1 MGRSI
6 KVTTEKVKA
15 KGEELFGMGEQ
26 AKTRLQA
33 AEKEIEQIERCFQ
46 AVATRQLIKAFGEAA
61 IEGTN
66 QISALKA
73 HLGKLQEIAIVY
85 EEAEKENELVTA
97 GY

>member
-15 KGEELFGMGEQ
+15 KGEELLGMGEQ
-26 AKTRLQA
+26 VKTRLQA
-33 AEKEIEQIERCFQ
+33 VEEEIGQIEGCFQ
-46 AVATRQLIKAFGEAA
+46 AAAARQLIKAFEEAA
-61 IEGTN
+61 IEGTR

-97 GY
+97 DY